1 MFDGLVSE
9 LAFYLA
15 ALFADLGEIQHVLL
29 RLIPFVLFIELPLYL
44 MIFIGICMYRFRGP
58 NRTPAPSA
66 DYRPLVSCV
75 ITCYA
80 EGDAVRGTVGTLLEQ
95 LYPGEIEILAV
106 VDGASQNRET
116 LRALQ
121 ELQATAARYPRRRLK
136 IIPKWQRGGRVS
148 SLNTGL
154 HLSRGEIIMA
164 LDGDTS
170 FDNDMVD
177 MAVARFRD
185 PTVMALAGTLRVR
198 NRRESLCTRLQALE
212 YLIAI
217 HAARVGLAEF
227 NVVNNVSGAFGVF
240 RRSVLTTVGGWDTG
254 SAEDLDLTLRIKRYF
269 GRYRDRRVVF
279 EPRAV
284 GHTDVPA
291 TFRSLLQQRLRWD
304 GDLFYIYV
312 RKHRAAFSPRILGWP
327 NLLVT
332 IWYGL
337 LFQLVMPFVILLY
350 TTWVLFTLPL
360 VPILATLILVYTFY
374 LGVTLVFYLVGWL
387 GLSERKRTDARLLP
401 MIVLFPFYN
410 FLLRL
415 WAAVATLAE
424 ILLHN
429 HNDSN
434 MAPWWVLKRNRY

>member
-1 MFDGLVSE
+1 MLDGLTSE
-9 LAFYLA
+9 LLFYLT
-15 ALFADLGEIQHVLL
+15 ALFADLGEFHYVLL

-44 MIFIGICMYRFRGP
+44 LIFVGICLYLSRGP
-58 NRTPAPSA
+58 GGTPMPSA
-66 DYRPLVSCV
+66 DYRPVVSCI
-75 ITCYA
+75 ITCYS
-80 EGDAVRGTVGTLLEQ
+80 EGDLVRGTVETLLEQ

-106 VDGASQNRET
+106 VDGASQNGET
-116 LRALQ
+116 MRALRR
-121 ELQATAARYPRRRLK
+121 LQATAARYPRRRLK

-185 PTVMALAGTLRVR
+185 PTVMALAGSLRVR

-217 HAARVGLAEF
+217 HAARIGLAEF
-227 NVVNNVSGAFGVF
+227 NVVNNISGAFGVF

-284 GHTDVPA
+284 GHTDVPG
-291 TFRSLLQQRLRWD
+291 TFRGLLRQRLRWD

-337 LFQLVMPFVILLY
+337 LFQLVMPFIILLY
-350 TTWVLFTLPL
+350 TTWVAFTLPL
-360 VPILATLILVYTFY
+360 IPILATLILVYTFY
-374 LGVTLVFYLVGWL
+374 LAVTLLFYLLAWL
-387 GLSERKRTDARLLP
+387 GLSERKRSDAWLLP
-401 MIVLFPFYN
+401 VVLLFPFYN
-410 FLLRL
+410 FLLRI

-424 ILLHN
+424 ILLSS

-434 MAPWWVLKRNRY
+434 MAPWWVLKRSRY